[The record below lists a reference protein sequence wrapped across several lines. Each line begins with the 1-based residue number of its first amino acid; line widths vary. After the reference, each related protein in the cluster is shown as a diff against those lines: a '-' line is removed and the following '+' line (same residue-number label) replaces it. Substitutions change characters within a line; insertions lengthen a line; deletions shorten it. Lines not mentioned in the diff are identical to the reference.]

1 MNKSS
6 LPTLYWE
13 NSCLY
18 LLDQRY
24 LPEKTEYRCC
34 RSYQD
39 TADSIREMSVRGAP
53 AIGIT
58 AAYGMVA
65 AAYEAT
71 ANSYNPAEM
80 KNLLQQAADALIKA
94 RPTAV
99 NLVWAVRRIENV
111 FDQVQDNQSEEIYK
125 RLLQEAK
132 IIHEEDVKNNR
143 MIGTNGA
150 ELIPEK
156 ASILTHCNA
165 GALATGGY
173 GTALGVIR
181 AAVEEG
187 KDIHVFI
194 DETRPLLQGSRITA
208 FELYHD
214 DISATLITDS
224 MAGYLMSRNMVDLV
238 VVGADRIAA
247 NGDTANKIGTY
258 TLAVLANHHN
268 IPFYVAAPISTIDID
283 VDSGENINIEERC
296 ATEVTHI
303 GGMATAPEG
312 ITVFNPAFDI
322 TPARLIT
329 AIITERG
336 VACKPDR
343 EKVKKLLS

>member
-1 MNKSS
+1 MNKKS

-13 NSCLY
+13 DNCLY

-34 RSYQD
+34 SSYQG
-39 TADSIREMSVRGAP
+39 AVDSIREMSVRGAP

-65 AAYEAT
+65 AASEAIV
-71 ANSYNPAEM
+71 NNYSSAEI
-80 KNLLQQAADALIKA
+80 KFFLQQASEALIKA

-99 NLVWAVRRIENV
+99 NLVWAVRRIEKV
-111 FDQVQDNQSEEIYK
+111 FDRVQDNQPEEIFNK
-125 RLLQEAK
+125 LLQEAK
-132 IIHEEDVKNNR
+132 IIHEEDINNNR

-150 ELIPEK
+150 ELIPPK

-194 DETRPLLQGSRITA
+194 GETRPLLQGSRITA
-208 FELYHD
+208 FELYND

-224 MAGYLMSRNMVDLV
+224 MAGYLMSRNMVDMV

-258 TLAVLANHHN
+258 TLAVLANHHE
-268 IPFYVAAPISTIDID
+268 IPFYVAAPISTIDIEI
-283 VDSGENINIEERC
+283 DSGDNIKIEERC
-296 ATEVTHI
+296 ATEVTHL
-303 GGMATAPEG
+303 GGIATAPEG

-336 VACKPDR
+336 VVCKPER
-343 EKVKKLLS
+343 EKIEKLFS

>member
-1 MNKSS
+1 LGKNS

-13 NSCLY
+13 KNCLY
-18 LLDQRY
+18 LLDQRF

-39 TADSIREMSVRGAP
+39 AVNSIREMSVRGAP

-58 AAYGMVA
+58 AAYGMVTA
-65 AAYEAT
+65 ASEAI
-71 ANSYNPAEM
+71 ANNYNYAEM
-80 KNLLQQAADALIKA
+80 KILLQEAADALIKA

-99 NLVWAVRRIENV
+99 NLVWAVRRIEKT
-111 FDQVQDNQSEEIYK
+111 FEQAQDHQPVEIFK
-125 RLLQEAK
+125 RLLHEAK
-132 IIHEEDVKNNR
+132 VIHEEDIKNNR
-143 MIGTNGA
+143 IIGLNGA
-150 ELIPEK
+150 ELIPPK

-187 KDIHVFI
+187 KDIHVFV
-194 DETRPLLQGSRITA
+194 DETRPLLQGARITA
-208 FELYHD
+208 YELYHD

-224 MAGYLMSRNMVDLV
+224 MAGYLMYRNMVDLV

-258 TLAVLANHHN
+258 SLAVLANHHE

-296 ATEVTHI
+296 STEVTHF
-303 GGMATAPEG
+303 GGMATAPDG

-322 TPARLIT
+322 TPARLIA
-329 AIITERG
+329 AIVTERG
-336 VACKPDR
+336 VVCKPDR
-343 EKVKKLLS
+343 EKIEKLLS

>member
-1 MNKSS
+1 MNKNS

-13 NSCLY
+13 NNCLY

-24 LPEKTEYRCC
+24 LPVKTEYRCC
-34 RSYQD
+34 KSYCD
-39 TADSIREMSVRGAP
+39 IVDSILEMSVRGAP

-65 AAYEAT
+65 AAYEAV
-71 ANSYNPAEM
+71 ANNYSSAEM
-80 KNLLQQAADALIKA
+80 KNLLQQAADTLIKA

-99 NLVWAVRRIENV
+99 NLVWAVRRIEKV
-111 FDQVQDNQSEEIYK
+111 FDEVQDAHQEEIFE

-132 IIHEEDVKNNR
+132 VIHEEDIKNNR
-143 MIGTNGA
+143 MIGTNGS
-150 ELIPEK
+150 ELIPPK

-181 AAVEEG
+181 AAVEDG

-214 DISATLITDS
+214 DISATLITDN

-258 TLAVLANHHN
+258 TLAILANHHD
-268 IPFYVAAPISTIDID
+268 IPFYVAAPISTIDIN
-283 VDSGENINIEERC
+283 VDNGENINIEERC
-296 ATEVTHI
+296 ATEITHF
-303 GGMATAPEG
+303 GGMAIAPEG

-336 VACKPDR
+336 VVCKLDR
-343 EKVKKLLS
+343 EKIEKLLS

>member
-1 MNKSS
+1 MNKKS

-13 NSCLY
+13 NNCLY

-34 RSYQD
+34 ESYQD
-39 TADSIREMSVRGAP
+39 AVNSIKEMSVRGAP

-58 AAYGMVA
+58 AAYGMVTA
-65 AAYEAT
+65 ASEAI
-71 ANSYNPAEM
+71 ANNYNSEEM
-80 KNLLQQAADALIKA
+80 KRLLQEAAESLIKA

-99 NLVWAVRRIENV
+99 NLIWAVRRIEKA
-111 FDQVQDNQSEEIYK
+111 FYQAQDQQGEEIFK

-132 IIHEEDVKNNR
+132 VIHEEDIKNNR
-143 MIGTNGA
+143 RLGINGA
-150 ELIPEK
+150 ELIPPK

-258 TLAVLANHHN
+258 ALAVLANHHE
-268 IPFYVAAPISTIDID
+268 IPFYVAAPVSTIDIE

-296 ATEVTHI
+296 TTEITHF
-303 GGMATAPEG
+303 GGMATAPDG
-312 ITVFNPAFDI
+312 ITVFNPAFDV
-322 TPARLIT
+322 TPASLIT
-329 AIITERG
+329 AIITEQG
-336 VACKPDR
+336 VVCKPDR
-343 EKVKKLLS
+343 EKIEKLFT

>member
-1 MNKSS
+1 MNKNS
-6 LPTLYWE
+6 LPTLYWD
-13 NSCLY
+13 NNCLY

-34 RSYQD
+34 KSYQD
-39 TADSIREMSVRGAP
+39 AVDSIREMSVRGAP

-58 AAYGMVA
+58 AAYGMAA
-65 AAYEAT
+65 AAYEAV
-71 ANSYNPAEM
+71 ANNYNPAEM
-80 KNLLQQAADALIKA
+80 KDILQQAANTLIKA

-99 NLVWAVRRIENV
+99 NLFWAVRRIENV
-111 FDQVQDNQSEEIYK
+111 FDQMQDAHQEEIFE

-132 IIHEEDVKNNR
+132 AIHEEDINNNR
-143 MIGTNGA
+143 MIGANGS
-150 ELIPEK
+150 ELIPPK

-181 AAVEEG
+181 TAVEEG

-208 FELYHD
+208 YELYHD

-224 MAGYLMSRNMVDLV
+224 MAGYLMSRKMVDLV

-258 TLAVLANHHN
+258 TLAVLADHHE

-283 VDSGENINIEERC
+283 VDSGDNIKIEERC
-296 ATEVTHI
+296 ATEITHFS
-303 GGMATAPEG
+303 GMAIAPEG

-336 VACKPDR
+336 VVCKPER
-343 EKVKKLLS
+343 EKIEKLFN

>member
-1 MNKSS
+1 M
-6 LPTLYWE
+6 
-13 NSCLY
+13 
-18 LLDQRY
+18 LDQRH
-24 LPEKTEYRCC
+24 LPGKTEYRCC
-34 RSYQD
+34 KSYHD
-39 TADSIREMSVRGAP
+39 VVDSIKEMSVRGAP

-58 AAYGMVA
+58 AAYGMVSAVYKA
-65 AAYEAT
+65 AADNCSASEID
-71 ANSYNPAEM
+71 
-80 KNLLQQAADALIKA
+80 NLLKRAAKDLTGA

-99 NLVWAVRRIENV
+99 NLVWAVSRIENAFEEV
-111 FDQVQDNQSEEIYK
+111 RGAPQVEILE

-132 IIHEEDVKNNR
+132 NIHQEDISNNR
-143 MIGTNGA
+143 MIGKNGS
-150 ELIPEK
+150 ELVPPK

-181 AAVEEG
+181 AAIEDG

-208 FELYHD
+208 YELYHD
-214 DISATLITDS
+214 DISATLITDN
-224 MAGYLMSRNMVDLV
+224 MAGYLMSRNMVDLI

-258 TLAVLANHHN
+258 TLAVLANHHD
-268 IPFYVAAPISTIDID
+268 IPFYVAAPISTIDIN
-283 VDSGENINIEERC
+283 VDSGENIIIEERC
-296 ATEVTHI
+296 TTEVTHF
-303 GGMATAPEG
+303 GGIATAPEG

-329 AIITERG
+329 AIITEQG
-336 VACKPDR
+336 VVCKPDR
-343 EKVKKLLS
+343 EKIEKLLS